1 MVCSAMI
8 DQRKEIVRAARSLV
22 DAGLVTGTAGNVSV
36 REARTG
42 CFLITPSGLDYRLMR
57 AQDIVR
63 IDQATGSVEGR
74 RRPSTEREL
83 HRLIY
88 KARED
93 VNAVVHHH
101 SPYATAISVAGK
113 TIPNILDE
121 GSELTPIETVEYAP
135 SGTPELAI
143 NAAARLADGFN
154 AVLLANH
161 GVVVVGETL
170 EEALAR
176 SVEVERLAKIFVW
189 AEAMGGAAPLEDWA
203 AARSKQFIRE
213 YRAARAKQGVEDAR
227 YPPEGSESVSVGGLI
242 KFAFRSWVTFG
253 SLIHALVVQKLRR

>member
-1 MVCSAMI
+1 MI

-63 IDQATGSVEGR
+63 INQATGSVEGR

-83 HRLIY
+83 HRQIY
-88 KARED
+88 KVRED

-101 SPYATAISVAGK
+101 SLYATTISVAK
-113 TIPNILDE
+113 RTIPNILDE
-121 GSELTPIETVEYAP
+121 GSDLTPIPTVEYAP
-135 SGTPELAI
+135 SGTPELAT
-143 NAAARLADGFN
+143 NAAARLAEGCS

-161 GVVVVGETL
+161 GVVVVGGDL
-170 EEALAR
+170 EEAVAR

-189 AEAMGGAAPLEDWA
+189 AEAIGGATPLEDWA
-203 AARSKQFIRE
+203 AARSKQYLRE
-213 YRAARAKQGVEDAR
+213 YKAAKTGQGVEDAR
-227 YPPEGSESVSVGGLI
+227 YSSEGSEPVSVSDLV
-242 KFAFRSWVTFG
+242 KFGFRSWLTFG
-253 SLIHALVVQKLRR
+253 SLIHTLVMQRLRR